1 MTATSPKML
10 GVLVTYRR
18 PAMLAV
24 VLARL
29 AAADPAPYRLV
40 VVDNAPTEETTS
52 IARGTG
58 QPWIEYV
65 PASRN
70 LGPSGGRSL
79 GMRRLLEDADD
90 RDWIVLFD
98 DDDPLPD
105 PALLGLLR
113 DAAEAA
119 RADDPATAGY
129 GLRGSRFDM
138 TTGRPV
144 PVARGPVVGRAPV
157 DHLSGGFFPLYSVA
171 AVRSTGVFMDDLL
184 FGWEDL
190 EFGLRLRRSGCSIY
204 MDATLWRRFAPAMGH
219 PVQPMRPRFGLG
231 PASVRRYYR
240 LRNMIHILREYG
252 TPGAAAR
259 VAALGLLKPAA
270 NLPLAPSLAFRH
282 LRLAAR
288 AVVDAYAGRLG
299 VAPGRWST
307 ENPSGH

>member
-18 PAMLAV
+18 PAMLAA

-29 AAADPAPYRLV
+29 AAADPAPHRLV
-40 VVDNAPTEETTS
+40 VVDNAPTAETAS
-52 IARGTG
+52 IAKGTG

-65 PASRN
+65 QAARN
-70 LGPSGGRSL
+70 LGPPGGRSL

-138 TTGRPV
+138 RTGRPV
-144 PVARGPVVGRAPV
+144 PVALGAVVGRVRV
-157 DHLSGGFFPLYSVA
+157 DHLSGGFFPFYSVA
-171 AVRSTGVFMDDLL
+171 AVRSAGMFMDDLL
-184 FGWEDL
+184 FGWADL
-190 EFGLRLRRSGCSIY
+190 EFGMRLRRSGCSVY
-204 MDATLWRRFAPAMGH
+204 MDASLWRRFAPTMGH
-219 PVQPMRPRFGLG
+219 PVQRVHPRHSLG
-231 PASVRRYYR
+231 PATVRRYYR

-252 TPGAAAR
+252 APGAAAR
-259 VAALGLLKPAA
+259 VAAVGVLKPAA
-270 NLPLAPSLAFRH
+270 NLPLTPSLAFRH

-288 AVVDAYAGRLG
+288 AIVDGYTGRLG
-299 VAPGRWST
+299 VAPGRWSA